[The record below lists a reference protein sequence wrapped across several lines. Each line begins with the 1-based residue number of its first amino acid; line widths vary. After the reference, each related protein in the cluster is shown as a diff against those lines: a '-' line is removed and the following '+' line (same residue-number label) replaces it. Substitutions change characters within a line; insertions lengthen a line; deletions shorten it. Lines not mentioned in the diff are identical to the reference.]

1 MAKGDVIAGSG
12 SLPDSFGRNSVKE
25 RINVNERQE
34 LPLYMR
40 ASSYRP
46 HKEVISVKM
55 KGERVLHSDK
65 MTQNK
70 SDYTQRGEK

>member
-1 MAKGDVIAGSG
+1 MNIS
-12 SLPDSFGRNSVKE
+12 DSFGRKPVKE
-25 RINVNERQE
+25 KFSVDEKQD

-46 HKEVISVKM
+46 HNDVISVKL
-55 KGERVLHSDK
+55 KGERVLHSDS
-65 MTQNK
+65 MRQNK